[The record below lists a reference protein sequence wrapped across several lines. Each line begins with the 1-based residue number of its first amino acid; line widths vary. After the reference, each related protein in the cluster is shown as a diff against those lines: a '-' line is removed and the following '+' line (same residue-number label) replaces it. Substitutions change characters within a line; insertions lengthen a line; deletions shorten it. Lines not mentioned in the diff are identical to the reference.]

1 MAPSPAGVR
10 PFPAA
15 FRAALIALAPTAAA
29 KDTDKLVV
37 TPGEKQGDVEVLNCT
52 PKGRALF
59 FAAPGTD
66 AAKKPGLLVTL
77 HGHGGKPDGYVFRD
91 FAARRNWSVVSI
103 QGRTEVAGAGFSWD
117 MADAAYIAEVA
128 KWVVKNKGI
137 DPAQVVLFGHSAGG
151 TMSLAAY
158 AAEPSLFAGI
168 LTCAAPAVP
177 DKRHETTRVCVF
189 LGTDDP
195 NFSNAKPV
203 QNQLKKDANR
213 LALCVVEGAG
223 HNETPD
229 AAYLDLACEW
239 ALAKGA
245 LGYEYRVPKKPPPA
259 ATTGLRHVL
268 LRWKGADGAPADLKR
283 SKEAAKAA
291 ADDLLKR
298 LRAGKAC
305 FVQEAQARSEDDES
319 RAIGGAIEAARL
331 AAFGGAVAGAKDAP
345 AGTDRWSGPFES
357 PAGFHVV
364 ERAP

>member
-1 MAPSPAGVR
+1 MRVLPAVFAFALLLAAP
-10 PFPAA
+10 
-15 FRAALIALAPTAAA
+15 AAA
-29 KDTDKLVV
+29 KDKDKLVV

-59 FAAPGTD
+59 FAAPSAD

-103 QGRTEVAGAGFSWD
+103 QGRTEVPGAGSSWD
-117 MADAAYIAEVA
+117 MADAAYIAGVA
-128 KWVVKNKGI
+128 KWVVQNKGI

-168 LTCAAPAVP
+168 LTCAAPEVP

-189 LGTDDP
+189 LGSADP

-203 QNQLKKDANR
+203 QNQMKKEAGR
-213 LALCVVEGAG
+213 LSLCVVDGAG

-229 AAYLDLACEW
+229 ATYLDLACDW
-239 ALAKGA
+239 VLAKGA
-245 LGYEYRVPKKPPPA
+245 IGREFHVPQKPPA
-259 ATTGLRHVL
+259 APSAGLRHAL
-268 LRWKGADGAPADLKR
+268 FRWKGAAGAPTDTKR

-298 LRAGKAC
+298 VRAGKAC
-305 FVQEAQARSEDDES
+305 FVHEAQALSEDADS
-319 RAIGGAIEAARL
+319 APLGGAIDAERL
-331 AAFGGAVAGAKDAP
+331 AAFGGAVAGAKDAA
-345 AGTDRWSGPFES
+345 AGADRWSGPFES

>member
-1 MAPSPAGVR
+1 MRVLLTVVASALLLAA
-10 PFPAA
+10 PAA
-15 FRAALIALAPTAAA
+15 G
-29 KDTDKLVV
+29 KDKDKLVV
-37 TPGEKQGDVEVLNCT
+37 TPGEKQGDVEVLHCT

-59 FAAPGTD
+59 FAAPSAD

-103 QGRTEVAGAGFSWD
+103 QGRTEVSGAGSSWD
-117 MADAAYIAEVA
+117 MADAAYIAAVA
-128 KWVVKNKGI
+128 KWVVQNKGI

-158 AAEPSLFAGI
+158 ASEPALFAGI
-168 LTCAAPAVP
+168 LTCAAPEVP

-189 LGTDDP
+189 LGTADP

-203 QNQLKKDANR
+203 QNQLKKAADR
-213 LALCVVEGAG
+213 LALGVVEGAG

-229 AAYLDLACEW
+229 AAYLDLACDW
-239 ALAKGA
+239 VLAKKA
-245 LGYEYRVPKKPPPA
+245 RGYEFHVPQKPPA
-259 ATTGLRHVL
+259 APPAGLRQVL
-268 LRWKGADGAPADLKR
+268 VRWKGAAGAPAEVKR
-283 SKEAAKAA
+283 SKEAAKSA

-305 FVQEAQARSEDDES
+305 FVHEAQALSEDADS
-319 RAIGGAIEAARL
+319 APLGGAIDAERL
-331 AAFGGAVAGAKDAP
+331 AAFGGAAAGAKDAP
-345 AGTDRWSGPFES
+345 AGADRWSGPLES

>member
-1 MAPSPAGVR
+1 MRVLPAVFAFALLLAAP
-10 PFPAA
+10 
-15 FRAALIALAPTAAA
+15 AAA
-29 KDTDKLVV
+29 KDKDKLVV

-59 FAAPGTD
+59 FAAPGAD

-117 MADAAYIAEVA
+117 MADAAYIAAVA
-128 KWVVKNKGI
+128 KWVVQNKGI
-137 DPAQVVLFGHSAGG
+137 DPAKVVLFGHSAGG

-158 AAEPSLFAGI
+158 AADPGLFAGI
-168 LTCAAPAVP
+168 LTCSAPEVP

-189 LGTDDP
+189 LGTADP
-195 NFSNAKPV
+195 NFGNAKSV
-203 QNQLKKDANR
+203 QNQMKKDANR
-213 LALCVVEGAG
+213 LALCVMEGAE
-223 HNETPD
+223 HNDTPD
-229 AAYLDLACEW
+229 APYLDLAVEW
-239 ALAKGA
+239 VLAKGA
-245 LGYEYRVPKKPPPA
+245 LGHEVHVPKKPPAEPA
-259 ATTGLRHVL
+259 AGFRHVL
-268 LRWKGADGAPADLKR
+268 YRWKGAAGAPAELKR
-283 SKEAAKAA
+283 SKDAAKAA

-305 FVQEAQARSEDDES
+305 FVHEAQATSDDADS
-319 RAIGGAIEAARL
+319 QPLGGAIDAERL
-331 AAFGGAVAGAKDAP
+331 AAFGGAVAGAKDAAP
-345 AGTDRWSGPFES
+345 GADRWSGPFES